1 MSCTFEAAA
10 STSLQLFAHMNSG
23 KRREDGIGMTS
34 HTAGDVLASGDA
46 PFALDG
52 AVCAERR
59 PFGEFNR
66 CSRVQVTSGLQCM

>member
-1 MSCTFEAAA
+1 M
-10 STSLQLFAHMNSG
+10 SLQLFAHMNSG
-23 KRREDGIGMTS
+23 KRREDGVGTTS

-52 AVCAERR
+52 AVCAERARRRERR